1 MNDVTPTHNTNTIE
15 IACMISMLA
24 VAEEKLVVFMFH
36 FPHLLCSLLTVNSR
50 SPSAL

>member
-24 VAEEKLVVFMFH
+24 VAEEKLVVFVFQ
-36 FPHLLCSLLTVNSR
+36 FPDLLCGLSTVNIR
-50 SPSAL
+50 SPNAL